1 MKKAFKYFLISFCLF
16 FSYSY
21 ADEIHGVASIAL
33 QGTSEII
40 KSFEKQSG
48 IKVNVEWLPSVDITK
63 KLVNGDKMDFVF
75 YPSKPVQDFLKKGT
89 LQAQGQAEIVQSGIG
104 IGVPKSSKQENIN
117 SSTDFKNALLSA
129 KTIIYATGPSGDHIE
144 SVIRQLGIE
153 DTIKNK
159 IKISS
164 GFVGKDI
171 EKGDGDI
178 GFQQIPEIL
187 LVPGIKLLGPLPK
200 ELQKMTP
207 FTIAAHSSTKNLN
220 NTLSFISYLK
230 QKDLE
235 LEYKKFGLEP
245 VTN

>member
-21 ADEIHGVASIAL
+21 AYEIHGVASIAL

-40 KSFEKQSG
+40 KNFEKQSG

-75 YPSKPVQDFLKKGT
+75 YPSKPVQDFIKKGT
-89 LQAQGQAEIVQSGIG
+89 LLADGQAEIVQSGIG

-117 SSTDFKNALLSA
+117 TSTDFKNALLKA
-129 KTIIYATGPSGDHIE
+129 QTIIYATGPSGDHIE

-153 DTIKNK
+153 ENIKNK

-207 FTIAAHSSTKNLN
+207 FTIAAHSSTKNLI
-220 NTLSFISYLK
+220 NTLSLVSYLK
-230 QKDLE
+230 QKDLVP
-235 LEYKKFGLEP
+235 EYKKCGLEP
-245 VTN
+245 IIN